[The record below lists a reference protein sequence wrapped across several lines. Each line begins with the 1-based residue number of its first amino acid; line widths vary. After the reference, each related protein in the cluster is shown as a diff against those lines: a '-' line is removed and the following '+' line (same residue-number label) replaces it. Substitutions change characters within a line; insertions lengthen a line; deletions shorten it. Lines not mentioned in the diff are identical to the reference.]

1 MTVNVGTRD
10 RLVRLVIGAVLLAAP
25 FVTNF
30 ALFTNTTVTTISVV
44 VGIVLLATSAIRFCP
59 LYSIFGLRTCQA

>member
-30 ALFTNTTVTTISVV
+30 ALFNSTTATAISVV
-44 VGIVLLATSAIRFCP
+44 AGIVLLATSAIRFCP
-59 LYSIFGLRTCQA
+59 VYRIFGLRTCQA

>member
-59 LYSIFGLRTCQA
+59 LYRIFGLRTCQA